1 MKKIK
6 KAKKTKRE
14 RRRNRILQGK
24 LFKVRIDGFAKDE
37 LLTMKRYAKSLGLS
51 GVSELIKHALT
62 ESIKRKDGSVAWA
75 IPEELR
81 EENSERTEG

>member
-14 RRRNRILQGK
+14 RRRTKILQGK
-24 LFKVRIDGFAKDE
+24 IFKVRIDGFAKDE
-37 LLTMKRYAKSLGLS
+37 LLTMKRYAKALGLS

-62 ESIKRKDGSVAWA
+62 ESVKRKDGSVTWT
-75 IPEELR
+75 IPEEIR